1 MWIHYFSPWPQRKI
15 QILQFSANICFAHL
29 LFFLAARAVPA
40 RGLFLISVLNFSQI
54 GKVSDSHL
62 PELQIQVR

>member
-15 QILQFSANICFAHL
+15 QILQFSANICFAHF

-40 RGLFLISVLNFSQI
+40 RGLFLISALNFSQI
-54 GKVSDSHL
+54 DKVSDSHL